1 MSDLI
6 KTFRYLYQDQKSLG
20 KCWQLFRRHF
30 NQYNLESTRYLWK
43 KFQNLANLEQWKKK
57 ENKTIQIL
65 ATPHTCFIAELI
77 VNALKKTDLHF
88 KITIKETEIKYNDDD
103 LYIVI
108 CPQYYKKLPKTYIAF
123 QLEQT
128 VSDRWFTQKQMA
140 KLKNSLLVVD
150 YSLHNIE
157 YLTSKIPFSQLYYL
171 PISPIQLDRESHRE
185 YEYDVLFYGDTN
197 NQRRQEY
204 IKELS
209 KHFKIKIINNAF
221 GNEIWHEIRKS
232 KIVVNIHYYEDA
244 LLETTRLYECLSNQ
258 AFVISE
264 KSADFNQHTDLIN
277 LIDFVEVGD
286 INQMITRISYYL
298 NNINEFEQAKLRISK
313 YIQQQHSPFNYYF
326 YRVLLS
332 LDLISFDFFYENT
345 HKLWQPQSNFWSL
358 GLPESIER
366 KQEFCKELGKYSEIW
381 CFPGIRH
388 TKPWIGCGMSYKYI
402 IRYAKDNKLPDI
414 TICEDDVLLPQGFK
428 EKFEDINQFLDKR
441 THQWDIFSGHVTDLD
456 DSSAIEPIDKDSHF
470 TYIALTKTTGML
482 FNIYHHSIYDYILE
496 WNEKNLNLDCNAI
509 DRYIE
514 QKPEL
519 KVITTLPYLVEHKE
533 NIPSTIWNRNC
544 CNFSYSSMSEKSLQ
558 KIKEQ
563 IKS

>member
-43 KFQNLANLEQWKKK
+43 KFQNLANLEQWKKR

-128 VSDRWFTQKQMA
+128 VSDRWFTQKQMV

-157 YLTSKIPFSQLYYL
+157 YLTSKLPFSQLYYL

-209 KHFKIKIINNAF
+209 KHFKIKIVNNAF

-244 LLETTRLYECLSNQ
+244 LLETTRLYECLSNH

-277 LIDFVEVGD
+277 LIDFVDVGD

-298 NNINEFEQAKLRISK
+298 NNINEFEQAKSRISK

-366 KQEFCKELGKYSEIW
+366 KQEFCKELEKYSEIW

-402 IRYAKDNKLPDI
+402 IRYAKDNKLPNI

-456 DSSAIEPIDKDSHF
+456 DSSAIEPIDKDSNF

-482 FNIYHHSIYDYILE
+482 FN
-496 WNEKNLNLDCNAI
+496 
-509 DRYIE
+509 
-514 QKPEL
+514 
-519 KVITTLPYLVEHKE
+519 
-533 NIPSTIWNRNC
+533 
-544 CNFSYSSMSEKSLQ
+544 
-558 KIKEQ
+558 
-563 IKS
+563 